1 MRLRKNITTL
11 PESATLA
18 ANEVAAARRAAGE
31 PLFHMGFGQSPF
43 PAHLAIADALAR
55 AATENRYERV
65 AGLERL
71 CEAARAYFA
80 ARLGLEP
87 SDYDVVVAPGSKLLL
102 FALQM
107 AIEGD
112 TLLPTPSW
120 VSYEPQA
127 SILGDRVIWVPAEL
141 SERGYRIDPQRLR
154 RTIVEARAQGLN
166 PTKLILNS
174 PNNPTGLELPAAD
187 HAELAEMCA
196 AEGLFVISDEIYGLV
211 SFDGTHRSIARALP
225 EATAVTTGL
234 SKHLSLGGW
243 RVGFGLIPRSATG
256 LYERLVAVA
265 SETWSAVSTP
275 IQLAALVAVSGDPTI
290 EEHIELC
297 KRVHGAVAR
306 TIASRIDGDD
316 VRCHRPSGA
325 FYLWP
330 DFEPSRDALS
340 ARGIHTSADLAT
352 ALLTEGA
359 TLTLAGSNFGAP
371 PETLALRLSV
381 CDYDGEQALRVFQTT
396 EDSAEAVERAAPRL
410 VSGARAIRRYAA
422 GVPAS

>member
-18 ANEVAAARRAAGE
+18 ANEVAAARRADGK
-31 PLFHMGFGQSPF
+31 PLFHMGFGQAPF
-43 PAHLAIADALAR
+43 PAHPAVADALAR
-55 AATENRYERV
+55 AAHENRYERV

-71 CEAARAYFA
+71 CDAARAYFA
-80 ARLGLEP
+80 TKLDLEP
-87 SDYDVVVAPGSKLLL
+87 SDYEVVVAPGSKLLL

-127 SILGDRVIWVPAEL
+127 SMLGDRAIWVPTEL
-141 SERGYRIDPQRLR
+141 SESGYRIDPERLR
-154 RTIVEARAQGLN
+154 SAIVEARAQGLN

-187 HAELAEMCA
+187 HAELAELCA
-196 AEGLFVISDEIYGLV
+196 AEDIFVISDEIYGLV
-211 SFDGTHRSIARALP
+211 SFDGTHRSFARTLP

-234 SKHLSLGGW
+234 SKHVSLGGW
-243 RVGFGLIPRSATG
+243 RVGFGLIPQRATG
-256 LYERLVAVA
+256 LYERLVAIA

-275 IQLAALVAVSGDPTI
+275 VQLAALVAVSGEAEI

-297 KRVHGAVAR
+297 TRIHAAVAR
-306 TIASRIDGDD
+306 DIAARIDGND
-316 VRCHRPSGA
+316 VVCHRPAGA

-330 DFEPSRDALS
+330 DFEPSREALA
-340 ARGIHTSADLAT
+340 ARGIHTSAELAA
-352 ALLTEGA
+352 ALLTESS
-359 TLTLAGSNFGAP
+359 TLTLAGSSFGAS

-381 CDYDGEQALRVFQTT
+381 CDYDGAQALLEFRAT
-396 EDSAEAVERAAPRL
+396 EDPAEAVETVAPRL
-410 VSGARAIRRYAA
+410 VSGARAIRRFATD
-422 GVPAS
+422 VPAS